1 MKVKVSRSTK
11 YGQYRNRFCNC
22 CRLCGQTSAGRL
34 RNIWQTA
41 GKTSGKTLGKTS
53 GNILGKTAK
62 KHLENSNLARNNQI
76 SKKFLVQLILVVKSK
91 PPSILILNIP
101 QKSTQFYDM
110 FSQNSQHLSR
120 ARKVNFLGQL
130 ELICWNTSSKMS
142 VETHLETYLW
152 KHTCVAQK
160 VFKYCQNVF
169 AFRFIYNLHIIG
181 ILMLPHIVRS
191 EGHYYPPTRNTHDI
205 CQIFYTS
212 TFSKF
217 WKFTPKKRLNI
228 TEV

>member
-91 PPSILILNIP
+91 PPSILILNIS
-101 QKSTQFYDM
+101 QKSTNGWFGMILQHV
-110 FSQNSQHLSR
+110 SQHLSR
-120 ARKVNFLGQL
+120 ERKKKVNFLGQL
-130 ELICWNTSSKMS
+130 ELIRQNTSGKMS
-142 VETHLETYLW
+142 VETHLETYPL

-160 VFKYCQNVF
+160 VFKYCQNVKDVF
-169 AFRFIYNLHIIG
+169 AFRFIHN
-181 ILMLPHIVRS
+181 
-191 EGHYYPPTRNTHDI
+191 
-205 CQIFYTS
+205 
-212 TFSKF
+212 
-217 WKFTPKKRLNI
+217 
-228 TEV
+228 